1 MTHTFSEGQR
11 AEFQAAFDF
20 FDKNGDK
27 AISAKELGVVMRNI
41 GQHITEQ
48 ELNQMII
55 EADEDGSGTID
66 FEEFLG
72 LMSKRLQELD
82 VKEELIEAFRVYDK
96 EKNGCITVEEIKKIL
111 QKMGETVSKEEIEEV
126 LKDLDPESTK
136 IFRYEDYVK

>member
-1 MTHTFSEGQR
+1 MAHNFSEGQR

-27 AISAKELGVVMRNI
+27 QISAKELGVVMKNI

-48 ELNQMII
+48 ELSQMII

-66 FEEFLG
+66 FDEFLM

-82 VKEELIEAFRVYDK
+82 VKEELIEAFKVYDK
-96 EKNGCITVEEIKKIL
+96 EKNGCISVDEIKKIL
-111 QKMGETVSKEEIEEV
+111 QKMGETISKEEIEEV

-136 IFRYEDYVK
+136 IFRYEEYVK

>member
-1 MTHTFSEGQR
+1 MAHNFSEGQR

-27 AISAKELGVVMRNI
+27 QISAKELGVVMKNI

-48 ELNQMII
+48 ELNAMIL
-55 EADEDGSGTID
+55 EADEDGNGSID
-66 FEEFLG
+66 FDEFLM

-96 EKNGCITVEEIKKIL
+96 EKNGCI
-111 QKMGETVSKEEIEEV
+111 S
-126 LKDLDPESTK
+126 LD
-136 IFRYEDYVK
+136 